1 MYFDSLTAVMHMNGH
16 GIYVWMAYAITM
28 VLLSWLLWSPSHE
41 LRKRKLWI
49 VADARRRAVSTNA
62 TPEAGKQSEQ
72 AMSTDRAQMETQ
84 G

>member
-1 MYFDSLTAVMHMNGH
+1 MYFDSLTAVAHMDGH
-16 GIYVWMAYAITM
+16 GIYVWLAYAITM
-28 VLLSWLLWSPSHE
+28 VLLSWLLWSPSRE

-49 VADARRRAVSTNA
+49 VAEARRRAALTNA
-62 TPEAGKQSEQ
+62 TPEAETQSEQ

>member
-1 MYFDSLTAVMHMNGH
+1 MYFDSLTAVAHMDGH
-16 GIYVWMAYAITM
+16 GIYVWVAYAITM
-28 VLLSWLLWSPSHE
+28 VLLSWLLWSPSRE

-49 VADARRRAVSTNA
+49 VAEARRRAASTNT
-62 TPEAGKQSEQ
+62 TPEAKTQSEQ

>member
-28 VLLSWLLWSPSHE
+28 VLLSWLLWSPSRE

-62 TPEAGKQSEQ
+62 TPEAEKQSEQ
-72 AMSTDRAQMETQ
+72 AMSTDGAQLETQ

>member
-28 VLLSWLLWSPSHE
+28 VLLSWLLWSPSRE

-49 VADARRRAVSTNA
+49 VADACRRAVSTNA
-62 TPEAGKQSEQ
+62 TPEAEKQSEQ
-72 AMSTDRAQMETQ
+72 AMSTDRAQMETP

>member
-28 VLLSWLLWSPSHE
+28 VLLSWLLWSPSRE

-49 VADARRRAVSTNA
+49 VSEARRRAASTNA
-62 TPEAGKQSEQ
+62 TSEAETQSEQ

>member
-1 MYFDSLTAVMHMNGH
+1 MYFDSLTAVAHMDGH
-16 GIYVWMAYAITM
+16 GIYVWLAYAITM
-28 VLLSWLLWSPSHE
+28 VLLSWLLWSPLRE

-49 VADARRRAVSTNA
+49 VAEARRRAASTNA
-62 TPEAGKQSEQ
+62 TPEAETQIEQ

>member
-1 MYFDSLTAVMHMNGH
+1 MYFDSLTAVAHMDGH
-16 GIYVWMAYAITM
+16 GIYVWLAYAITM
-28 VLLSWLLWSPSHE
+28 VLLSWLLWSPSRE

-49 VADARRRAVSTNA
+49 VAEARRRAASTNP
-62 TPEAGKQSEQ
+62 TPEAETQSEQ